1 MDAVVSVI
9 DFMAH
14 LKREGLVIISEA
26 HLQEA
31 EKARQQR
38 ALRKMLSEQRYLT
51 YAEIVRSGVW
61 NVETVKGAR
70 AILMREF
77 KEGEDYIVSKI
88 GQKPITK
95 ILRPSVE
102 RIMGL
107 RGQSW
112 NI

>member
-14 LKREGLVIISEA
+14 LKREGLVIISES

-31 EKARQQR
+31 EKNRERR
-38 ALRKMLSEQRYLT
+38 ALKKMLSEQRYLT
-51 YAEIVRSGVW
+51 YTEIVRSGIW

-70 AILMREF
+70 AILVKCF
-77 KEGEDYIVSKI
+77 TEGEDYIISKN
-88 GQKPITK
+88 GNKPITK

-102 RIMGL
+102 RIMSL

-112 NI
+112 